1 MITNLSHDCHL
12 DLCIGNTNEQSHLEY
27 LNLQYLGWNSHLAMF
42 VQIGD
47 CIMHLGGRGNL
58 QLHHRHNHLMQ
69 CSTLPTLK
77 SSRLIKEYMEV
88 NIGF

>member
-1 MITNLSHDCHL
+1 MIHLISRNQRAAPRVIQPSMITNLSHDCHL

-47 CIMHLGGRGNL
+47 CIMHLGGREICN
-58 QLHHRHNHLMQ
+58 
-69 CSTLPTLK
+69 C
-77 SSRLIKEYMEV
+77 I
-88 NIGF
+88 IGIII